1 VVVVAVGADSVA
13 RVRDAGTIPSGLP
26 IPALPSWSDFSV
38 DTLTGA
44 LAVMAIVLVQGAG
57 VAQSAPNSG
66 GAPSDSNRDF
76 AAQGIANVA
85 SSLVQGQPVGGS
97 VGQTALNVASGART
111 RWAGI
116 FCGVLMLLILLA
128 FSGVIGAIAQPTLAG
143 LLIVAGIGS
152 IRPQYI
158 ASILRTSAISRVAFG
173 ATLIATLLLPVA
185 AAVGVGV
192 ALSLILQLNRD
203 VLDLRIV
210 ELVPT
215 GDGRLREQPPP
226 RLLPDRQVTLLDI
239 YGSLLYAG
247 ARTLQVRLPDPSGA
261 TRAAVIIRL
270 RGRTELGATFF
281 HVINDYAQRL
291 EDHGSRLYLSGLDP
305 HLLRQFTR
313 IGGDAADRITAV
325 SATAIVGES
334 SRMACERA
342 SEWLASDGSNLSN
355 GP

>member
-1 VVVVAVGADSVA
+1 MPHHSV
-13 RVRDAGTIPSGLP
+13 RLP

-57 VAQSAPNSG
+57 VAESAPNSG

-192 ALSLILQLNRD
+192 AL
-203 VLDLRIV
+203 
-210 ELVPT
+210 LVNP
-215 GDGRLREQPPP
+215 
-226 RLLPDRQVTLLDI
+226 
-239 YGSLLYAG
+239 
-247 ARTLQVRLPDPSGA
+247 
-261 TRAAVIIRL
+261 AA
-270 RGRTELGATFF
+270 
-281 HVINDYAQRL
+281 Q
-291 EDHGSRLYLSGLDP
+291 
-305 HLLRQFTR
+305 
-313 IGGDAADRITAV
+313 
-325 SATAIVGES
+325 
-334 SRMACERA
+334 
-342 SEWLASDGSNLSN
+342 
-355 GP
+355 